1 MKSLRLAL
9 PVCGAFCLVTVAL
22 LLRRAYRQDVKGLYE
37 ILEEYR

>member
-9 PVCGAFCLVTVAL
+9 PVCGVFCLVTVAL
-22 LLRRAYRQDVKGLYE
+22 LLCRAYRQNVKELDE